1 MAQIQ
6 STSNGHTRKG
16 YDGRQLLSQVDVK
29 QENEESLSSDAST
42 VQI

>member
-6 STSNGHTRKG
+6 STSNGQRKG